1 MHVEENMENIEEK
14 YRKYLSERID
24 KGFLETTYE
33 THS

>member
-1 MHVEENMENIEEK
+1 MHIEENIEEK
-14 YRKYLSERID
+14 YRKDLSERID